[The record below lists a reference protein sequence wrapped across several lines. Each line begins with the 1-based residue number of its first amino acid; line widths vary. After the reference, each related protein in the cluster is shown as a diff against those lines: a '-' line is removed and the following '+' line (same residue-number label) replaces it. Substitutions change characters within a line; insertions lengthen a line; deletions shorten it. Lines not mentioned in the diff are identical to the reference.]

1 MFLFGSRLDDKK
13 KGGDI
18 DLLIR
23 TENEK
28 KGVLARIRMLSR
40 LKLDLGDQKIDII
53 GDHEDSSVAREAQK
67 KWNAISMTERKQEI
81 AERLEREFEV
91 CDKHILRI
99 NEALKGLGLDLPMSA
114 DCSVIDFDAFFSIK
128 GFSHYPTSVLSR
140 MFGGKKDILYSF
152 MAQDNIDWRN
162 VIYRITTKLIG
173 NVAARKDFQ
182 KSHLPAVL
190 IGDDSDL
197 FKSGMKMESI
207 GKIFSHMHQKCILG
221 YKALMLCW
229 SDGRPNLC
237 SMLPCMEK
245 KGK

>member
-114 DCSVIDFDAFFSIK
+114 DCSVIDFDAFSP
-128 GFSHYPTSVLSR
+128 YSR
-140 MFGGKKDILYSF
+140 RRFCLYFIVYSYKSKF
-152 MAQDNIDWRN
+152 
-162 VIYRITTKLIG
+162 LIG
-173 NVAARKDFQ
+173 IQDHNDR
-182 KSHLPAVL
+182 L
-190 IGDDSDL
+190 
-197 FKSGMKMESI
+197 
-207 GKIFSHMHQKCILG
+207 
-221 YKALMLCW
+221 
-229 SDGRPNLC
+229 
-237 SMLPCMEK
+237 
-245 KGK
+245 